1 MMNGI
6 LRLESIAALKHRN
19 EESNLA
25 TEGRSTEGRSGK
37 GLDKVNEHVLASP

>member
-1 MMNGI
+1 MMNGM

-25 TEGRSTEGRSGK
+25 TEGRSGK
-37 GLDKVNEHVLASP
+37 GLGKVNEQVLASP

>member
-6 LRLESIAALKHRN
+6 LRLESMAALKHRN

-25 TEGRSTEGRSGK
+25 TQGRSGK
-37 GLDKVNEHVLASP
+37 GLDKVNEQVLASP